1 MDTLEAN
8 NKFVYIIV
16 VDENKKI
23 SIGRVFDNEEAARKE
38 IGGLAIKYPQV
49 FYSVYRKS
57 LNEE

>member
-1 MDTLEAN
+1 M
-8 NKFVYIIV
+8 